1 MGNELTQP
9 IQPVQERGFDLVLAP
24 LDLMITLVY
33 ENVITTQLTELF
45 SKHKEDIVKSTSA
58 NEDIKDII
66 NTSSK
71 QVLSLMSKRYR
82 SRLLQFYNVDGLSYY
97 VYVHVNRLAVTY
109 LEELMS
115 T

>member
-1 MGNELTQP
+1 MENEQ
-9 IQPVQERGFDLVLAP
+9 IQPAVDSGFDLVLQP
-24 LDLMITLVY
+24 LDMMMTIVY
-33 ENVITTQLTELF
+33 ENVITTELGELH
-45 SKHKEDIVKSTSA
+45 SKYKEDIIKSESA
-58 NEDIKDII
+58 NEEIKNII

-71 QVLSLMSKRYR
+71 QVLSLLSKRYR

-97 VYVHVNRLAVTY
+97 VYVHINRLAVTH